1 MILSILHHLQIFFK
15 RFNKT
20 IFFLLQSLLLKL
32 FHTQINALLLQLLRQ
47 SHLSPFS
54 LSLTE
59 GHRHSNF
66 LAIHV
71 ENVLLEQKVIL
82 LFVSKSRLSGAF
94 DSPIVD
100 TVPKIPL
107 ITW

>member
-1 MILSILHHLQIFFK
+1 MILSILHHLQIFLK

-47 SHLSPFS
+47 PHLPLFS

-107 ITW
+107 ITR